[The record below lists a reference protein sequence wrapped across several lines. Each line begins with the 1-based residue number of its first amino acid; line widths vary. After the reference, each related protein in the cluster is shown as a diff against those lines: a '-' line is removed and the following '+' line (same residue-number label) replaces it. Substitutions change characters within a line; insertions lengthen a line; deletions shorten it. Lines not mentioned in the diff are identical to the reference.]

1 MSAPKAAAWKGA
13 LFVFCLDWLL
23 MSGSYTL
30 MFPFL
35 PVYLKND
42 LGCPEED
49 LTFWSSAC
57 FSVQF
62 VFSAL
67 LSPFWGRVADRFGR
81 KMMLLRA
88 SGMLAVAYFLCMIV
102 QTPAQLFMARVF
114 MGFACGI
121 TPVILSMN
129 SDIVPKDKLGFSM
142 GLLQSMNILG
152 SVVGPLAGGAIA
164 QYLSVRLT
172 FAITTTALSLVTI
185 ISLIF
190 IHEPP
195 RSNSPAPD
203 GSGRRGG
210 ALAVLGKP
218 PVLCVLLAAFGGM
231 MIMMLPVSILTPYIV
246 SLSGESSHGIVL
258 SGAVFSLYGI
268 AGALTSPFWGTLGQR
283 RGFFNVLI
291 LAMLLSAAAS
301 FGQAL
306 PSTVAAFAAANF
318 VAGVCL
324 SGIVPM
330 VNALLVRATR
340 SGERTAA
347 FGLLYSFSELGSGSG
362 PMVGGFIAAAISPRA
377 TFIFS
382 AILLALS
389 AAALLRL
396 APAALRRRG
405 A

>member
-1 MSAPKAAAWKGA
+1 MPSPRPIAWKGA
-13 LFVFCLDWLL
+13 LLVFCLDWLL

-35 PVYLKND
+35 PVYLRND
-42 LGCPEED
+42 LGCPDED

-67 LSPFWGRVADRFGR
+67 LSPFWGRIADSFGR
-81 KMMLLRA
+81 KPMLLRA
-88 SGMLAVAYFLCMIV
+88 SSMLAASYFICMIV
-102 QTPAQLFMARVF
+102 QTPFQLFLARIF

-129 SDIVPKDKLGFSM
+129 SDIVPKNKLGFSM

-172 FAITTTALSLVTI
+172 FAITTTALTVVTLVSLV
-185 ISLIF
+185 F

-195 RSNSPAPD
+195 RAAAPSPAK
-203 GSGRRGG
+203 GAHGGG
-210 ALAVLGKP
+210 ALSVLRQW
-218 PVLCVLLAAFGGM
+218 PVLCVLLAAAAGM

-246 SLSGESSHGIVL
+246 SLSHGSSHGIVL

-268 AGALTSPFWGTLGQR
+268 AGALTSPLWGTLGQR
-283 RGFFNVLI
+283 RGFFNVLVI
-291 LAMLLSAAAS
+291 AMLLSALAS
-301 FGQAL
+301 ALQAL
-306 PSTVAAFAAANF
+306 PDSVAAFAIANF
-318 VAGVCL
+318 IAGVCL
-324 SGIVPM
+324 AGIVPM

-340 SGERTAA
+340 PGERTAA

-362 PMVGGFIAAAISPRA
+362 PMVGGLIAAAISPRA
-377 TFIFS
+377 TFACS
-382 AILLALS
+382 AVMLAL
-389 AAALLRL
+389 AALALLKL
-396 APAALRRRG
+396 APPALRRRG